1 MKILMQEATPVRIFL
16 ADDHQMF
23 RDALCHLMSA
33 QPDLLVVG
41 QTGDGL
47 QVLPLVRETEPDVVC
62 MDIHMPGMDGIEV
75 TRQLRATLPEVKV
88 IALSTFT
95 DERYVL
101 DMLGAGANAYVT
113 KDEASDELL
122 RAIQTVQRG
131 RTYLCPGVAG
141 VVTDA
146 LLRQHGVVRG
156 RVALAPRERQVLK
169 LVAEGQTS
177 GQIAQALHI
186 SASTVDVHRRN
197 LMRKLELHSVA
208 ELTRYVL
215 NNERDAS

>member
-1 MKILMQEATPVRIFL
+1 M
-16 ADDHQMF
+16 
-23 RDALCHLMSA
+23 
-33 QPDLLVVG
+33 
-41 QTGDGL
+41 
-47 QVLPLVRETEPDVVC
+47 
-62 MDIHMPGMDGIEV
+62 
-75 TRQLRATLPEVKV
+75 
-88 IALSTFT
+88 
-95 DERYVL
+95 
-101 DMLGAGANAYVT
+101 
-113 KDEASDELL
+113 
-122 RAIQTVQRG
+122 
-131 RTYLCPGVAG
+131 AG